1 MIIKYLILNI
11 ELYDVKIEITFNT
24 QIEKNPENKTP
35 GSFYLCKITKYLPNY
50 IDNIKQE
57 YTIDIEFYV

>member
-1 MIIKYLILNI
+1 MINYFMKNI
-11 ELYDVKIEITFNT
+11 VLYDGKIEITFNT
-24 QIEKNPENKTP
+24 PIEKNPENKTP
-35 GSFYLCKITKYLPNY
+35 GSFYLCKKTKYLTNY